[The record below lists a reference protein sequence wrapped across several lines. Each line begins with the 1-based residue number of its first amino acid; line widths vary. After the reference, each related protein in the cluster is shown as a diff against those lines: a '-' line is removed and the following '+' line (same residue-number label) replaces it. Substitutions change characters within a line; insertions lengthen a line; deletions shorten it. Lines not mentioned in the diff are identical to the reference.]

1 MFGHLIGSDEGACL
15 SSVSLQQASF
25 VLAGRTGNAAAWRV
39 LDALIREMEIEVV
52 PHDRALALIAR
63 DAFLRYGKGRHPARL
78 NFADCASYAL
88 AKSRGIPLLFKGND
102 FAQTDIGAALT

>member
-1 MFGHLIGSDEGACL
+1 MMSNRPLAETFRRIVVESRARGSGREAQIEG
-15 SSVSLQQASF
+15 
-25 VLAGRTGNAAAWRV
+25 
-39 LDALIREMEIEVV
+39 
-52 PHDRALALIAR
+52 AR